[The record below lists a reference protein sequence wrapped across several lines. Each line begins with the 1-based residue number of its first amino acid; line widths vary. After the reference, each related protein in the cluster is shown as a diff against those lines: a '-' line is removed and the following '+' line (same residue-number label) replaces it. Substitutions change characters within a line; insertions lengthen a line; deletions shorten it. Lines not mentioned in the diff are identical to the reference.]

1 MNEILDIKQV
11 LKKIG
16 CDTSCVDMMQEIHV
30 NQLSSLWY
38 GGEVAQISFAN
49 HVGAYLSICADGQ
62 VYATL
67 TKGKN
72 EDVIF
77 ESSDKYGRGYFH
89 GIEQYL
95 PNDAAVEKATNGTY
109 KGYHLRLDNNN
120 WWSVVLILDGEVID
134 LDLICD
140 DDDIPTCIASIVNDR
155 EDLYQMGMKHKG
167 P

>member
-1 MNEILDIKQV
+1 M
-11 LKKIG
+11 
-16 CDTSCVDMMQEIHV
+16 
-30 NQLSSLWY
+30 
-38 GGEVAQISFAN
+38 
-49 HVGAYLSICADGQ
+49 SICADGQ

-89 GIEQYL
+89 GIEQFL

-109 KGYHLRLDNNN
+109 KGYHLRLDNSN

-134 LDLICD
+134 LDLVCD
-140 DDDIPTCIASIVNDR
+140 DDDITTCIASTVNAR

-167 P
+167 SHMYLP